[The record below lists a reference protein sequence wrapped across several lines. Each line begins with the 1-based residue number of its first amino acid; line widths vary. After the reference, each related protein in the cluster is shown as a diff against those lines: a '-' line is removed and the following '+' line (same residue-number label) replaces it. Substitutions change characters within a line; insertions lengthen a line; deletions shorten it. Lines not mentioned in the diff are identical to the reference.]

1 MLAQPFFWPRST
13 SMDVHPWILA
23 IINRAYFMQLQVQKD
38 THNTP
43 PSFCVAFVLG
53 NELKLVF

>member
-1 MLAQPFFWPRST
+1 
-13 SMDVHPWILA
+13 MDVHPWILA

-43 PSFCVAFVLG
+43 LSFCVAFVLG